1 MKNSGDKLF
10 KLDPS
15 AIENRALRF
24 AARLSRGLV
33 ERILCFP
40 ELNAIYDK
48 TKTLDGDLSFSDKV
62 LQAMGVTWDLSATS
76 DNPIPAE
83 GPVVV
88 VANHPFGGIE
98 GVLLVALLEKWR
110 PDSKVLVNYLLGA
123 IPELRSSFFFVN
135 PFGGP
140 NAKRE
145 NLKSM
150 RTSLQWLASG
160 HLLATF
166 PAGEV
171 SSVSLRKRLVRDN
184 VWSPTI
190 ARMVRRTGAT
200 VVPIHFSGGNGFLFN
215 LLGLI
220 HPRLRTL
227 QLVRQFVNKTGRKL
241 QVQVG
246 QPITPREMEPF
257 ADDDSLSAFLRLR
270 TYVLGEREQA
280 KAAAAPGP
288 QQARIVDPVDGAALA
303 AEIAAL
309 PPETRMC
316 EGEGL
321 VVYCAEA
328 PAIPQV
334 LREIGR
340 LREVTYR
347 EIGEGTNAEID
358 LDQYDAY
365 YRHVFIWNPAAR
377 EIVGAYRM
385 GLADEILAEKGV
397 EGLYTHTCFKFGP
410 ELVERLQPAIELGR
424 SFVRREY
431 QKAFSSLM
439 LLWKGIVAF
448 VARHPK
454 YRSLFGPVSIS
465 NDYLEASRQLM
476 MRALRAS
483 HFDGELAPLISP
495 RCAPRKAGRAEWALP
510 EYDAVTGDLEQ
521 VSKLVQEIEPDQ
533 KAIPVLLRQ
542 YVKMGGRILCFNVDP
557 AFNFSLDGFI
567 AISIPDIDPRV
578 LKRYMGTEE
587 FAAYMAHYQE
597 EK

>member
-1 MKNSGDKLF
+1 MKNTGDKLF

-15 AIENRALRF
+15 AIENRTLRF
-24 AARLSRGLV
+24 WARISRGLV

-40 ELNAIYDK
+40 ELNDIYDK
-48 TKTLDGDLSFSDKV
+48 TKALGDDLSFSDKV
-62 LQAMGVTWDLSATS
+62 LKAMDVTWEVSSPAE
-76 DNPIPAE
+76 NPIPPE

-98 GVLLVALLEKWR
+98 GVLLVSLLEKWR
-110 PDSKVLVNYLLGA
+110 TDSKVLVNYLLGA

-135 PFGGP
+135 PFGGAS
-140 NAKRE
+140 AKRE

-171 SSVSLRKRLVRDN
+171 SSVNLRQRLVRDN

-190 ARMVRRTGAT
+190 ARMIRRTGAT
-200 VVPIHFSGGNGFLFN
+200 VVPIHFSGNNGFLFN

-227 QLVRQFVNKTGRKL
+227 QLTRQFVNKAGRKL

-257 ADDDSLSAFLRLR
+257 ADDESLTSFLRLR
-270 TYVLGEREQA
+270 TYFLGEREQA

-288 QQARIVDPVDGAALA
+288 KQARIVDPVDSESLA

-309 PPETRMC
+309 PPEARMC
-316 EGEGL
+316 EGEGF
-321 VVYCAEA
+321 VVYCAESSS
-328 PAIPQV
+328 IPLA

-365 YRHVFIWNPAAR
+365 YRHVFIWNPTTR

-385 GLADEILAEKGV
+385 GLADEILREKGV

-448 VARHPK
+448 VSRHPK

-476 MRALRAS
+476 MQALRAS
-483 HFDGELAPLISP
+483 HFDGELARLVSP
-495 RCAPRKAGRAEWALP
+495 RCAPRGAGRAEWALP
-510 EYDAVTGDLEQ
+510 EYNAVAGDLEQ

-533 KAIPVLLRQ
+533 KGIPVLLRQ
-542 YVKMGGRILCFNVDP
+542 YVKMGGKILCFNVDP

-567 AISIPDIDPRV
+567 TVSIPDIDPRV
-578 LKRYMGTEE
+578 LKRYMGAEE
-587 FAAYMAHYQE
+587 YAAYMAHHQE